1 MANLPEGLAQFEY
14 QKMQLIGSLSAV
26 AETMRTCANIAEQFA
41 QMVSQVSYAQGAPTN
56 GQFAVPAVPLHAA
69 PGRGK
74 RKAADDTDGPKA
86 KRVKKPRDPN
96 APKRPASSYLL
107 FQNEVR
113 QQLKDKNPTLPN
125 NELLSLI
132 AKMWKEMPK
141 EQKDTY
147 EARQKMAKEEWIV
160 NKTAYQASM
169 DAQEHT
175 PSESPVAIQPA
186 PVPVPVS
193 VPAPAQAASDSS
205 EDSSSE
211 EEASDSDSDN
221 SDKIVR
227 PAKGRTVSK
236 VPAQHPE
243 KKVKKKA

>member
-1 MANLPEGLAQFEY
+1 MLTIL
-14 QKMQLIGSLSAV
+14 QLIGSLSAV

-141 EQKDTY
+141 EQKDVRPSLLHSVIDTELSLQTY

-175 PSESPVAIQPA
+175 PSESPVA
-186 PVPVPVS
+186 VCESFLVHVRS
-193 VPAPAQAASDSS
+193 SCCVGDTTCSCTCTCVCTCAS
-205 EDSSSE
+205 
-211 EEASDSDSDN
+211 ASR
-221 SDKIVR
+221 IGLFR
-227 PAKGRTVSK
+227 GQLLGGRSIRFGF
-236 VPAQHPE
+236 
-243 KKVKKKA
+243 